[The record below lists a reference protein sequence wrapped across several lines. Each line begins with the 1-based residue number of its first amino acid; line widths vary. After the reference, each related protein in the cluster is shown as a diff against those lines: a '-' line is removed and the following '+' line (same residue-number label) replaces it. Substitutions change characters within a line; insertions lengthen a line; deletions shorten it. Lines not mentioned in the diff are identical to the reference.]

1 MKINTTKSAALAALA
16 LAGVTASANAQL
28 SINAGAVGTSTSFAA
43 NSLSGANGSLA
54 FQSVLASPAG
64 ATIQGG
70 SSQGPV
76 TVGTGWG
83 EVFNYSGVAATLGA
97 ISIITTGNGG
107 AGTYQA
113 FLFDLGPGLF
123 NTSSSTFN
131 PSAEVNLL
139 ASQTIQPGGHG
150 SSTFLEFDFSGT
162 DAVTLVS
169 GDSYA
174 FGLVNNGGG
183 SDLNYLRSGGGSGDP
198 NGDGFTLASLSATT
212 DNASPYS
219 SAVRT
224 SFIGVYNLS
233 SSPEPTTM
241 ALMGLG
247 LAAGV
252 MIRRRKVA

>member
-1 MKINTTKSAALAALA
+1 MKINTSTKAALAALA
-16 LAGVTASANAQL
+16 SAGLAASADAQ
-28 SINAGAVGTSTSFAA
+28 INISTGTVGASTSFSAS
-43 NSLSGANGSLA
+43 SLSGANGSLV
-54 FQSVLASPAG
+54 FQSVLASPVG
-64 ATIQGG
+64 TTIQGG

-76 TVGTGWG
+76 TGGTGWG

-107 AGTYQA
+107 TGTYQA
-113 FLFDLGPGLF
+113 FLFNLGPTLF
-123 NTSSSTFN
+123 NTPSSTFN
-131 PSAEVNLL
+131 PSTQANLL
-139 ASQTIQPGGHG
+139 ATQTIQPGGHG
-150 SSTFLEFDFSGT
+150 SSTFLEFDFSGA

-174 FGLVNNGGG
+174 FGLVNNGGT

-198 NGDGFTLASLSATT
+198 NGDGFTLASLGATT

-219 SAVRT
+219 GSVRT
-224 SFIGVYNLS
+224 SFIGVYTLS

-247 LAAGV
+247 LAVGV